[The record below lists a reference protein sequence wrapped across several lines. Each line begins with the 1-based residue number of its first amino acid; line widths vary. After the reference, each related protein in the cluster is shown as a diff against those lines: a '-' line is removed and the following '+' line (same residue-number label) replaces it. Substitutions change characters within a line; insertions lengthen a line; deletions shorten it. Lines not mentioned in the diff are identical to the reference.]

1 MPATDAFPQRD
12 PLDASAA
19 LATLHPAL
27 ATESA
32 EETARQVIEAAHQ
45 RSQRFGLESSR
56 TPDASPLARAEM
68 DQTLEKSRVLRVH
81 AAPVM
86 ESLYEN
92 IINTHSMVVLTDAM
106 GTILHT
112 LGDGDFVE
120 RAQRVALQP
129 GVSWA
134 EQNRG
139 TNAIGTAIAEAAPT
153 TVHADQHFL
162 RANHFLTC
170 SATPIFD
177 PRGEVA
183 GILDVT
189 GDFRNFHKHTMALV
203 RMSARIIENQLFD
216 NAFQKAICIHFHSRP
231 EFIGTLME
239 GIIACDQ
246 EGRVLAANRGAL
258 FLTGLGKGALETH
271 TFSSLFGMPLNDLR
285 EHYRTVNPTPLTA
298 RLLNGMIVG
307 LRADLRTNQRWITPG
322 FAASQAPVTPAATD
336 HAGPP
341 PINDGGAAASLFNPP
356 GGHQDERH
364 AGRSNRLSSL
374 RYLNTG
380 DPQMQAVIA
389 KAQKVIGRDIP
400 IMVIGETGTG
410 KELLAQAIHNDSPR
424 ARMPFIAVNCASLPD
439 TLIESELFGYE
450 DGAFTGARKRG
461 SHGKIVAANGGTLF
475 LDEIGDMPLQLQAR
489 LLRVLQ
495 ERVVT
500 PLGSNKS
507 IPVNVMII
515 CATNRNLR
523 DMIARAEFRE
533 DLYYRL
539 NGLVV
544 KLPPLRD
551 RTDLGAIV
559 SKILLNEAAHGAR
572 YTVAPEVLDA
582 FHRSRWPGN
591 FRQLTNVIRTAIVMA
606 DGDQVIR
613 MDHMPDDF
621 IEELEQPMPEGMTP
635 RAAPPSATPAHGLAP
650 GLTDFA
656 AFVPPNAPG
665 MVGPTSDLGGGRFA
679 PGAGLPPQ
687 PAAMPAGLA
696 DVMPR
701 GDNGFA
707 PPRPDHGAAPYAG
720 NGAHPGGAPF
730 PGAGSFP
737 GERAQPG
744 GWPAQPGWP
753 AAGADMA
760 AAGNAAAATPGNPTA
775 GAQPRPGEPGWP
787 VGRSLDQIEL
797 ELIRRALETHRGNVS
812 AAARALG
819 ISRNTIYR
827 KFPELGQRTTDA
839 G

>member
-1 MPATDAFPQRD
+1 MPVSDAFPGRY
-12 PLDASAA
+12 PLEGHAA
-19 LATLHPAL
+19 LATLNPAL

-45 RSQRFGLESSR
+45 RSQRFGLESGR
-56 TPDASPLARAEM
+56 VPDAAPLAQPDMNHA
-68 DQTLEKSRVLRVH
+68 LEKSRVLRVH
-81 AAPVM
+81 AMPVM

-92 IINTHSMVVLTDAM
+92 IINTHSMVVLTDAI

-134 EQNRG
+134 EQQRG

-153 TVHADQHFL
+153 TVHAEQHFL

-285 EHYRTVNPTPLTA
+285 EHYRTVNPAPLTA
-298 RLLNGMIVG
+298 RLLNGLIVG

-322 FAASQAPVTPAATD
+322 FAASQEPLP
-336 HAGPP
+336 GS
-341 PINDGGAAASLFNPP
+341 GGLPP
-356 GGHQDERH
+356 GGGMASTAAAAAHDDRQN
-364 AGRSNRLSSL
+364 GRSNRLSSL

-380 DPQMQAVIA
+380 DPQMQTVIG
-389 KAQKVIGRDIP
+389 KAMKVIGRDIP

-424 ARMPFIAVNCASLPD
+424 ARMPFVAVNCASLPD

-500 PLGSNKS
+500 PLGSSKS

-523 DMIARAEFRE
+523 DMIARSEFRE

-559 SKILLNEAAHGAR
+559 SKILLNESSNGAR
-572 YTVAPEVLDA
+572 YSVAAEVLDA

-606 DGDQVIR
+606 DGEPTIR
-613 MDHMPDDF
+613 LHHLPDDF
-621 IEELEQPMPEGMTP
+621 LEELEYAAHDRNGPTTAPGGHVQQTQPMAAASVPAAEPGLTTAP
-635 RAAPPSATPAHGLAP
+635 GGAGFGAAPAMAAPARTAAPEFGSGMAAGERATTASAWNPSWPGGAGADAAASGLAP
-650 GLTDFA
+650 NA
-656 AFVPPNAPG
+656 AP
-665 MVGPTSDLGGGRFA
+665 L
-679 PGAGLPPQ
+679 
-687 PAAMPAGLA
+687 PAA
-696 DVMPR
+696 
-701 GDNGFA
+701 
-707 PPRPDHGAAPYAG
+707 AAPQ
-720 NGAHPGGAPF
+720 PGGA
-730 PGAGSFP
+730 
-737 GERAQPG
+737 
-744 GWPAQPGWP
+744 
-753 AAGADMA
+753 
-760 AAGNAAAATPGNPTA
+760 
-775 GAQPRPGEPGWP
+775 GWP

-827 KFPELGQRTTDA
+827 KFPELGQRASDS
-839 G
+839 GN